1 MKVFFAI
8 RRTEWFTAES
18 RAETSPYGCHV
29 HAGHKGHSTTKKT
42 HPIKKNHRRVLVIK
56 PHVRTHCLS
65 QDSRRTIW
73 IMSRN
78 RIGRRVVIRRRVPS
92 SCSRRARGRRRHC
105 PGVRCEKRR
114 GIVKLN
120 TNQILSSRTPGELS
134 CSAGS
139 LRNIFLS
146 FCIGAPIIHCSSST
160 LATVGSHK
168 HSSLLHG
175 FWRAGFFGVFF
186 CGKKGVSPAEEGEE
200 EGSWSVYSEYQK
212 TDVPIC
218 QRASSTYSAR
228 FLADARR
235 NTRAAAYRL
244 VARRYL
250 RPNTATPPRHTQRHL
265 PATSSLVCTTC

>member
-1 MKVFFAI
+1 MMKVFFAI

-29 HAGHKGHSTTKKT
+29 HAGHKGHSMTKKN

-175 FWRAGFFGVFF
+175 F
-186 CGKKGVSPAEEGEE
+186 
-200 EGSWSVYSEYQK
+200 
-212 TDVPIC
+212 
-218 QRASSTYSAR
+218 
-228 FLADARR
+228 
-235 NTRAAAYRL
+235 
-244 VARRYL
+244 
-250 RPNTATPPRHTQRHL
+250 
-265 PATSSLVCTTC
+265 